1 MFHISFFLKQK
12 QNQTTTEQNKQTNKN
27 PTKIFGKHSFI
38 TENINF
44 RSALGLYIFLAG

>member
-12 QNQTTTEQNKQTNKN
+12 QNQTTTEQNKQTKK

-44 RSALGLYIFLAG
+44 QSALGLYIFLAG